1 MNIIGLIFVT
11 WVVVEIT
18 VELVKNRDNRKK
30 NK

>member
-18 VELVKNRDNRKK
+18 VELVKNRDNRKN